1 MAKNFDE
8 SYKSWYME
16 SMYPTAPKMGRGGVT
31 PQQSEAAGGLEV
43 PLKGLAD
50 TGASVVKGAVQG
62 FLGTPGDV
70 ESMAYGVKEILKRG
84 ADESMVDA
92 FLRGLNEKTI
102 LPQTDDVKKWLDE
115 NVGKVGNGEMPTEK
129 MGELVAP
136 GEYARKVKG
145 AVKVVKGAM
154 K

>member
-31 PQQSEAAGGLEV
+31 PKQSEAAGGLEV

-50 TGASVVKGAVQG
+50 TGASAVKGITQS
-62 FLGTPGDV
+62 FLGTPGDI
-70 ESMAYGVKEILKRG
+70 ESLSYGVKEILKRG
-84 ADESMVDA
+84 ANEEMVDA
-92 FLRGLNEKTI
+92 FLRGLQEKTI
-102 LPQTDDVKKWLDE
+102 LPTTENVRNWLDT
-115 NVGKVGNGEMPTEK
+115 NVGSVAGGKMPTETI
-129 MGELVAP
+129 GELVAP
-136 GEYARKVKG
+136 GGYVKGAKG
-145 AVKVVKGAM
+145 AVKAVKGAM